1 MLVYYD
7 PWMAGVVLPSL
18 VIFGL
23 MAIPF
28 IDFNKKGNGY
38 YTITERPFSYIIFQI
53 GFLDL
58 WVTLIILGTFL
69 RGPNWNF
76 FGPYEYWD
84 SHKVL
89 ALNNVDLSEFFWIKW
104 LNTGLPRAA
113 SDADGLT
120 KFGYILYREWAGIL
134 GLILYFGALPPIL
147 ATTVFRKFF
156 AKMGFIRFM
165 VMANLLLFMVALPL
179 KMMLRWSFNLK
190 YIVAIPEYFLNF

>member
-1 MLVYYD
+1 M
-7 PWMAGVVLPSL
+7 
-18 VIFGL
+18 
-23 MAIPF
+23 
-28 IDFNKKGNGY
+28 
-38 YTITERPFSYIIFQI
+38 
-53 GFLDL
+53 

-89 ALNNVDLSEFFWIKW
+89 ALNNVDLSEFFWVKG
-104 LNTGLPRAA
+104 LSTGLPRAP
-113 SDADGLT
+113 SDAGGFT
-120 KFGYILYREWAGIL
+120 KLLYIAYREMAGAFSACCSISA
-134 GLILYFGALPPIL
+134 ALPPLL

-165 VMANLLLFMVALPL
+165 LLANLLLFMVALPL